1 MGRHATT
8 ADASDQAQAGASTRV
23 LAYLIDTIVLFCFS
37 IAFLLA
43 AAMVLFLDSDQ
54 GRDQIT
60 NSEAWAFT
68 AILAATVPAWLLAG
82 VLMDLKLGQTV
93 GQYLM
98 GLRLQN
104 EDGTPPQL
112 GPLLLYWLALHP
124 LLYHPMF
131 CGIWFLLAYVG
142 ISLADSNLLFVLG
155 MAIGLLSLVA
165 PLAGLVFMLSDPQRR
180 TIQDR
185 LIGLRVQRLQ

>member
-1 MGRHATT
+1 MGRDATT
-8 ADASDQAQAGASTRV
+8 ADASDEAQSGAGARI
-23 LAYLIDTIVLFCFS
+23 LAYLIDSIVLFCFS

-60 NSEAWAFT
+60 DSEAWAFT
-68 AILAATVPAWLLAG
+68 GILAATIPAWLVMG

-104 EDGTPPQL
+104 EDGNPPQL
-112 GPLLLYWLALHP
+112 GRLVLYWLALHP
-124 LLYHPMF
+124 LLYHPLF

-142 ISLADSNLLFVLG
+142 ISLADSNVLFVLG
-155 MAIGLLSLVA
+155 VAIGLLSLAA
-165 PLAGLVFMLSDPQRR
+165 PLVGLVFMLSDPQRR

-185 LIGLRVQRLQ
+185 LMGLHVQRLQ